1 MTASCACQKSA
12 AHDDPIKAFAS
23 DLSDQLLDLFCHS
36 DLGMIRRSRVP
47 IARKR
52 LWTEPRSGRASAD
65 FAEPSSIG
73 LFRDVGIDQKF
84 DPIALDRAPR

>member
-1 MTASCACQKSA
+1 MVE
-12 AHDDPIKAFAS
+12 AFAA

-52 LWTEPRSGRASAD
+52 LCPERY
-65 FAEPSSIG
+65 
-73 LFRDVGIDQKF
+73 
-84 DPIALDRAPR
+84 